1 MRTIAM
7 LLAIAMALFS
17 IGPAKAA
24 PAGMSEVEV
33 KALVNKLVEA
43 LNARSTELLRS
54 VYHDDLRMNSCNAF
68 DRLIGNVVFG
78 DIAEVTF
85 ENITSSTARILSD
98 AQVTSMTPSSRVSV
112 TFVLGW
118 KFSTSAGAS
127 RELTLGVRWEVGIV
141 RGILK
146 VMRQQTKVSESEE
159 ECQETDNP

>member
-1 MRTIAM
+1 MRMIAM
-7 LLAIAMALFS
+7 LLAIAMVLFS
-17 IGPAKAA
+17 TSPAKAA

-85 ENITSSTARILSD
+85 ENITTSTARILSD

-118 KFSTSAGAS
+118 KFSTGAGAS